1 MRREKLW
8 GWENVEDEV
17 SFFFFLSRG
26 ILYLTLITIVNY
38 IFRKKKEKF
47 AEVNRANIVY
57 VKLLLNLIDR
67 NTFLS
72 YVFFPR
78 NIFLTKNLR
87 ID

>member
-1 MRREKLW
+1 M
-8 GWENVEDEV
+8 
-17 SFFFFLSRG
+17 
-26 ILYLTLITIVNY
+26 NY